1 MDLNIDNYSVEELT
15 DLLELEIVD
24 RTTII
29 ESCEHQIEKY
39 ANKPD
44 IVKFYKEVELKL
56 LNSLPSENVGRTF
69 ITEVKRG
76 TINPDIKNLVTRV
89 INIDSATRLLPNIV
103 NYTSDNFICE
113 LEDPLL
119 NVVSISLL
127 SVEIPTSWYT
137 ISQDK
142 GTNVFMFYAG
152 IQAQEG
158 VTGSY
163 LNDNYPIIIPDGNY
177 TIYSLLN
184 TISDQ
189 VNTLIESIV
198 NPVYESGDTGH
209 INPIYPEFIYKYDD
223 VNGRVTFILT
233 NNIYFSITWYDKY
246 NKFTELNNCT
256 LNNNIGRL
264 LGFITP
270 ISISIEIKTDYPGTN
285 QHYYTLQPQGLVDI
299 SGTKYIMLSI
309 KDYIQNRV
317 NKNIIGMNTLP
328 RLNPKMPS
336 YYSLDIPQY
345 SSSVA
350 NISVIP
356 KSFMPQSKTTTIN
369 SINEVIVKS
378 KISYADS
385 SNIFAKI
392 PVKRTDWAKNVVG
405 VTGQY
410 QSVLDCG
417 PVRLMVDM
425 SGPLQLNIRE
435 YFGPVTLSALEFTLY
450 DDKGHILGLNGS
462 DWSCSLLVK
471 SIYQY

>member
-1 MDLNIDNYSVEELT
+1 MDLNIDNYSVDELT

-44 IVKFYKEVELKL
+44 IVTFYKEVELKL

-76 TINPDIKNLVTRV
+76 TINPDIKNLVTRI
-89 INIDSATRLLPNIV
+89 INIDSATRLLPNII

-142 GTNVFMFYAG
+142 GTNVFMFYPG
-152 IQAQEG
+152 ISVENSD
-158 VTGSY
+158 SY
-163 LNDNYPIIIPDGNY
+163 ANNNYPVIIPDGNY

-184 TISDQ
+184 TICDK
-189 VNTLIESIV
+189 VNEVIV
-198 NPVYESGDTGH
+198 SLYSGSTP
-209 INPIYPEFIYKYDD
+209 PIFSYKYDD

-233 NNIYFSITWYDKY
+233 QNIYFSITWYDKY
-246 NKFTELNNCT
+246 NKFTELNNTT

-270 ISISIEIKTDYPGTN
+270 ISIAIQIPSSTTP
-285 QHYYTLQPQGLVDI
+285 YYILEPQGLVDV

-328 RLNPKMPS
+328 RLNSKLPS
-336 YYSLDIPQY
+336 YYNLDIPQY

-369 SINEVIVKS
+369 SITEVTVKS

-471 SIYQY
+471 CIYQY

>member
-24 RTTII
+24 KTTII

-39 ANKPD
+39 VNKPD
-44 IVKFYKEVELKL
+44 IVKFYREVELKL

-76 TINPDIKNLVTRV
+76 TINPDIKNLVTRI
-89 INIDSATRLLPNIV
+89 INIDSATRLLPNII

-113 LEDPLL
+113 LEDPLV
-119 NVVSISLL
+119 NVVSIALL

-142 GTNVFMFYAG
+142 GTNVFMFYPG
-152 IQAQEG
+152 ISING
-158 VTGSY
+158 NSSY
-163 LNDNYPIIIPDGNY
+163 ENNNYAITIPDGNY

-184 TISDQ
+184 TICDL
-189 VNTLIESIV
+189 VNALLSSLISTST
-198 NPVYESGDTGH
+198 PVFSY
-209 INPIYPEFIYKYDD
+209 NYDD
-223 VNGRVTFILT
+223 VNGRVTFNLS
-233 NNIYFSITWYDKY
+233 NNTFFNITWYDKY
-246 NKFTELNNCT
+246 NKFTELNNTT

-270 ISISIEIKTDYPGTN
+270 ISIAIQVIPGGVDP
-285 QHYYTLQPQGLVDI
+285 YYTLQPQGLVDV

-328 RLNPKMPS
+328 RLSPKLPS
-336 YYSLDIPQY
+336 YYNLDIPQY

-350 NISVIP
+350 NVSVIP

-369 SINEVIVKS
+369 AITEVSVKS
-378 KISYADS
+378 KISYTDS

-392 PVKRTDWAKNVVG
+392 PVKRTDWAKN
-405 VTGQY
+405 TGSTAAPY

-417 PVRLMVDM
+417 PVKLMVDM